1 MIERIPFRLELAPTS
16 EHTPLLRAMSVVAHG
31 EPLWPVAGDPEHS
44 VEIQLD
50 DLFAHLTEF
59 WKPLLLRQTYPFALA
74 PSRPS
79 LLASEAAKHWANA
92 PQEQVDE
99 EASELDSFEEAHNIA
114 LAFGGLFDLPPLW
127 LVREGEEVLCDSGR
141 SLARVPFGVFQAELE
156 RVGNA
161 IARDLLAVDSDKFG
175 AIVQAWEAR
184 GKATEVNLVSWSAS
198 LEASVAEMLIA
209 KGLIAPPASLDEA
222 ANDDDEL
229 LIAARVA
236 GALPTDLIVEILGVA
251 RQFERRDAPELDAI
265 SADAADFLAG
275 CQDYEPFAQGEALA
289 DFVRERSGLSASE
302 PIDVFAFTQA
312 LGIEVQV
319 AAVGP
324 STFDGLAIAGPRYGP
339 GAFINR
345 ASGRIRDK
353 DAEDLRSDPGARVT
367 LAHELCH
374 QLVDREHSLSAVEVL
389 RSRMPSR
396 IESRARAFAGQFLLP
411 SVTAAQIW
419 DSAGSPVDR
428 SGLQDVLQALVDHY
442 GVSFSVA
449 SWKLQ
454 HGARW
459 AVENMS
465 GETFRSLRAMLDI
478 IAAYR

>member
-1 MIERIPFRLELAPTS
+1 MNTKIPFKLELASTS
-16 EHTPLLRAMSVVAHG
+16 AHTPLLRRLSVVAHD
-31 EPLWPVAGDPEHS
+31 ETIWPVAGDPEHG

-50 DLFAHLTEF
+50 DLFAYLVEF

-79 LLASEAAKHWANA
+79 LLASEAVKHWANT
-92 PQEQVDE
+92 PQDQVDD
-99 EASELDSFEEAHNIA
+99 EASELDEFEEAHNLA

-127 LVREGEEVLCDSGR
+127 LLREGEDMLCDTGR
-141 SLARVPFGVFQAELE
+141 SLWRIPFGEFLAELKRLGDE
-156 RVGNA
+156 IAHNLLTADADKWGA
-161 IARDLLAVDSDKFG
+161 IAEAWKARD
-175 AIVQAWEAR
+175 QA
-184 GKATEVNLVSWSAS
+184 TDVSLVSWSAS
-198 LEASVAEMLIA
+198 LEAGVAAMLIE
-209 KGLIAPPASLDEA
+209 KGFIAPPASVEEA

-236 GALPTDLIVEILGVA
+236 GALPVDHIVEILAVA
-251 RQFERRDAPELDAI
+251 REFERRDAPELDRL
-265 SADAADFLAG
+265 SAGAADFLSTL
-275 CQDYEPFAQGEALA
+275 QDCEPFAQGEALA
-289 DFVRERSGLSASE
+289 DFVREQFGLSASE
-302 PIDVFAFTQA
+302 NIDVFAFTEA
-312 LGIEVQV
+312 LGIEVRV
-319 AAVGP
+319 AAIGP
-324 STFDGLAIAGPRYGP
+324 GTFDGLAIAGPRYGP

-345 ASGRIRDK
+345 ASGRIRDG
-353 DAEDLRSDPGARVT
+353 DADDLSSDPGARVT

-374 QLVDREHSLSAVEVL
+374 HLVDREHSLSAIEVL

-411 SVTAAQIW
+411 SSTAARFW
-419 DSAGSPVDR
+419 DDAGSPVDR
-428 SGLQDVLQALVDHY
+428 AGLQDVLQALVDRY

-459 AVENMS
+459 GLENTS